1 MAAPSLCYSLAKMD
15 MKMEVGQ
22 LADWTDVRWLEK
34 SISGGR
40 NEMKIAS
47 VSDFWKMF
55 ECLQTPL

>member
-47 VSDFWKMF
+47 VSDF
-55 ECLQTPL
+55 